1 MLAKL
6 VKVSLQIETNH
17 KNGERMQVYVL
28 YHTRV
33 DAFGCNND
41 KCLGVFSSIEKVEKA
56 KQYALQQKGFKDYP
70 ERFSAVEYEINK
82 QEWLESF
89 GD

>member
-1 MLAKL
+1 MLN
-6 VKVSLQIETNH
+6 T
-17 KNGERMQVYVL
+17 VYVL

-33 DAFGCNND
+33 DAFGNDND
-41 KCLGVFSSIEKVEKA
+41 KCLGVFSDLTEVEKA

-70 ERFSAVEYEINK
+70 DGFSAVEYEINK
-82 QEWLESF
+82 QEWLEGF